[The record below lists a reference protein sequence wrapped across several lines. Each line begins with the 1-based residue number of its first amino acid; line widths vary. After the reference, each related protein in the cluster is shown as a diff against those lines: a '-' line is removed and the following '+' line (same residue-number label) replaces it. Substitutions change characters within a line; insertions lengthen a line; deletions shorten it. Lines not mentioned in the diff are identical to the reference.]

1 MSDLPFQV
9 MPPLSHIEMAELR
22 ASIEKHG
29 VQVPVIVDEHGA
41 ILDGHHRERI
51 AREFGIECP
60 RVVREGLT
68 DEQKRTLARTL
79 NTARRHLTREQLR
92 ALITGQLSDTPERSD
107 RQIAKDMG
115 VSHHTVASERERLV
129 GRGQIA
135 HVEKRTDSKGRRQPA
150 KKVVPS
156 HKPAKPKA
164 PPPIVERV
172 MPPEAVRDPLRAFH
186 ASFEMHRQELERVF
200 VAELDK
206 LSRYARDPYATS
218 NVKRVIDK
226 IRKALDTFRSRV
238 GGAS

>member
-1 MSDLPFQV
+1 MSAPYQS
-9 MPPLSHIEMAELR
+9 MPPLSHVEMAELR
-22 ASIEKHG
+22 ASIEAHG
-29 VQVPVIVDEHGA
+29 VQVPVIVDEYGE
-41 ILDGHHRERI
+41 ILDGHHRMKLAAEL
-51 AREFGIECP
+51 GIECP
-60 RVVREGLT
+60 REVREGLS
-68 DEQKRTLARTL
+68 EEAKRTL

-135 HVEKRTDSKGRRQPA
+135 HVERRTDTKGRMQPA
-150 KKVVPS
+150 KKAAAN
-156 HKPAKPKA
+156 KPAAMPKPKA

-172 MPPEAVRDPLRAFH
+172 MPPVEVRDPLRAFH
-186 ASFEMHRQELERVF
+186 ASLETHSKELERVF
-200 VAELDK
+200 AAEIDK
-206 LSRYARDPYATS
+206 LGRYAKDPYVVA